1 MHDAGID
8 LRPFYLATVLV
19 HLTKGGF
26 ISATMKKSKTFN
38 ILLEMSSQSGLGF
51 GSGFGSG
58 IGWGFGFG
66 SGLDSKPESEAELAI
81 QDFDWGLNSVHA
93 HKLL

>member
-1 MHDAGID
+1 MHDAEID

-26 ISATMKKSKTFN
+26 ISATRKKSKTLN
-38 ILLEMSSQSGLGF
+38 IRLEMSSRSGLGF
-51 GSGFGSG
+51 GSELG
-58 IGWGFGFG
+58 
-66 SGLDSKPESEAELAI
+66 SKPESEAELAI